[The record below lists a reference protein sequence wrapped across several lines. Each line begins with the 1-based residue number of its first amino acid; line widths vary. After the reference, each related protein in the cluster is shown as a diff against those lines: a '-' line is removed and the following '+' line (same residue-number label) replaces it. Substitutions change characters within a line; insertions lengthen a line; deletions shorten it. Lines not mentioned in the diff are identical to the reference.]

1 MPSRQEQ
8 LEYVLDL
15 ANNPSHNY
23 QLPDANLTF
32 SGGNPGCGD
41 VVTLFLKLNPET
53 QEIEEISFEMVAESC
68 TISRAGS
75 SYITDEV
82 AGRKLSE
89 VDDIH
94 AEQLMNEL
102 GRDVVNSRPRCA
114 TLALG
119 TLHAALKQWRADQTR
134 ATLASERQG

>member
-1 MPSRQEQ
+1 MSTRQEQ

-15 ANNPSHNY
+15 ANNPARNG
-23 QLPDANLTF
+23 QLADADITF

-41 VVTLFLKLNPET
+41 VVTLFLKVNPET
-53 QEIEEISFEMVAESC
+53 QVIDDISFVMVEESC

-75 SYITDEV
+75 SFITDEV
-82 AGRKLSE
+82 AGKALTE
-89 VDDIH
+89 VDDLH
-94 AEQLMNEL
+94 AEELMDEL

-119 TLHAALKQWRADQTR
+119 TLHAALKQYRDDRMRASLEQ
-134 ATLASERQG
+134 